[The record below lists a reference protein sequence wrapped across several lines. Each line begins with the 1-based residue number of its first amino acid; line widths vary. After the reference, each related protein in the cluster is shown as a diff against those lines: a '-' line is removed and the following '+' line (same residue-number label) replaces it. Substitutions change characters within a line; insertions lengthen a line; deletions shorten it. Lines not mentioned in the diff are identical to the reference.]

1 MTEAISGEL
10 SEGQKIALQQQLA
23 DLALPDAVTSAISA
37 DLYEAKLR
45 ELNPEAK
52 IMNEEQVPLLLSLFV
67 WRRAHSWQ

>member
-1 MTEAISGEL
+1 MTCSEAA
-10 SEGQKIALQQQLA
+10 K
-23 DLALPDAVTSAISA
+23 DAVTSAISA

-67 WRRAHSWQ
+67 RRRAHSCQ